1 MTVIFIIA
9 ISIVLACALKVLV
22 FPDVKWVMVGAAV
35 ALSGLVTFGVD
46 YIGSN
51 AAAWDTE
58 TWNGSISAKNPEKR
72 SCQTGWSRSQDSFCT
87 EYRTR
92 TVEDGQTCST
102 DKDGKQSCITLYATE
117 YKYDFSWERRYFLE
131 SKNLNT
137 YWEIDRIDRQGKSYP
152 PKFEEAQV
160 GDPTSITNSYNNW
173 VRAASDSV
181 FHEDGKLE
189 DKYATLLP
197 TYPQVIYDQY
207 KMDRILAI
215 NVDIP
220 NLKEYNRLLSV
231 ALSDLGPKK
240 QMNAIIVLVDAAK
253 APIDYAYAVRR
264 HWMGFKKN
272 DAVIFIGVNPDKS
285 VNWAEV
291 LSWSKNSIFNI
302 ELRDDIRAMKGE
314 LDLRSV
320 ILRLYHI
327 GMDKYE
333 RRSMKEFEFLRDQ
346 IPTNP
351 FSIGINLFF
360 NILIIVGGLMLANKL
375 ERR

>member
-1 MTVIFIIA
+1 
-9 ISIVLACALKVLV
+9 
-22 FPDVKWVMVGAAV
+22 
-35 ALSGLVTFGVD
+35 
-46 YIGSN
+46 
-51 AAAWDTE
+51 
-58 TWNGSISAKNPEKR
+58 
-72 SCQTGWSRSQDSFCT
+72 
-87 EYRTR
+87 
-92 TVEDGQTCST
+92 
-102 DKDGKQSCITLYATE
+102 
-117 YKYDFSWERRYFLE
+117 
-131 SKNLNT
+131 
-137 YWEIDRIDRQGKSYP
+137 
-152 PKFEEAQV
+152 
-160 GDPTSITNSYNNW
+160 
-173 VRAASDSV
+173 
-181 FHEDGKLE
+181 
-189 DKYATLLP
+189 
-197 TYPQVIYDQY
+197 
-207 KMDRILAI
+207 
-215 NVDIP
+215 
-220 NLKEYNRLLSV
+220 
-231 ALSDLGPKK
+231 
-240 QMNAIIVLVDAAK
+240 
-253 APIDYAYAVRR
+253 
-264 HWMGFKKN
+264 MGFKKN